1 MHCKKIKENYGGIR
15 MIPIIIAAIESPED
29 RELMIAFYT
38 QYENL
43 FYLEA
48 NKLLSSP
55 EDVSDIVQEALA
67 KAIDRMDTFRA
78 LDRKQQLKYML
89 VSIRNLSINLLKHNG
104 ILTTVP
110 LDTLDI
116 SQLPHDE
123 KTPEAIYEEK
133 SSLEQ
138 LRTIWG
144 DLDEESRTLLLQK
157 YELHWTDAQLAD
169 QLGIQPQSV
178 RMRLTRA
185 KKKLAE
191 QIRQKGL
198 DFQDFL

>member
-1 MHCKKIKENYGGIR
+1 
-15 MIPIIIAAIESPED
+15 MIPVIIAAIESPED
-29 RELMIAFYT
+29 QELMIAFYT